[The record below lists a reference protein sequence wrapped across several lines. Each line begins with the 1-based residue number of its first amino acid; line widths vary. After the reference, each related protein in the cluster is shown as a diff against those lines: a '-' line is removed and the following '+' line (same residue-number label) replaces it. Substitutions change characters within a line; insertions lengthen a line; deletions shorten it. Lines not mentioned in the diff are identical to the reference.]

1 MVKSQ
6 LIKLIAYKIQ
16 SVKKFNYTSIP
27 YSWTHQLLYIF
38 LISTEISGMKNQ
50 IADVKMYCSEV
61 KSRVISINT

>member
-1 MVKSQ
+1 MVISQ

-16 SVKKFNYTSIP
+16 SVKKFMYTSIP

-38 LISTEISGMKNQ
+38 LISTEISGMKTQ

-61 KSRVISINT
+61 